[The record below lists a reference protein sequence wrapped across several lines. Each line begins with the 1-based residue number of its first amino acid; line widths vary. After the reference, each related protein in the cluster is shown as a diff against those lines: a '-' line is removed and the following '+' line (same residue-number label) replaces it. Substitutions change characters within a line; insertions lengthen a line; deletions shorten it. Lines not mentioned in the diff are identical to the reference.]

1 MTIKQKIA
9 NKEVL
14 IVLSKLNLINKIP
27 KDIILSMQ
35 NNQDKDWNFVYND
48 SLPLD
53 KQRLTRQSILM
64 FSNLYYMYICED
76 NAEKEK
82 MKAIIQENERK
93 ANEEMKA
100 KLNNLNGK
108 SSVVSSSKT
117 EESKQNDNQLVK
129 PEKISFIQMIIN
141 KIRRFFKK

>member
-14 IVLSKLNLINKIP
+14 IVLSKLNLLNKIP

-35 NNQDKDWNFVYND
+35 NNQDEDWNFVYND

-53 KQRLTRQSILM
+53 KQILTRQSILM

-82 MKAIIQENERK
+82 MKSIMQENERK
-93 ANEEMKA
+93 ANEEMNA
-100 KLNNLNGK
+100 RLNNLNGK
-108 SSVVSSSKT
+108 PSVVSPSKI
-117 EESKQNDNQLVK
+117 EENNQNENQLVK
-129 PEKISFIQMIIN
+129 PEKISFIRKIIN
-141 KIRRFFKK
+141 KIKRFFKK

>member
-53 KQRLTRQSILM
+53 KQRLTRQTILM

-82 MKAIIQENERK
+82 MKAIMQENERK

-141 KIRRFFKK
+141 KIKRFFKK